1 MRIRIAG
8 VQFEAAP
15 HWGSFHSY
23 MTGMP
28 IRLGI
33 EIYANGSG
41 PVISEET
48 KQIVQDSLAGR
59 LSEAEDDEVHEL
71 QYVSTAP
78 VLLTNERPGYPPQAS
93 AKRVGG
99 LVILSAVFRAD
110 GRVSHL
116 RVITGLPE
124 GLTETA
130 VETARRIRFQPA
142 TKDGQPVSVRMQLE
156 YRFG

>member
-1 MRIRIAG
+1 
-8 VQFEAAP
+8 
-15 HWGSFHSY
+15 
-23 MTGMP
+23 MP
-28 IRLGI
+28 IRPGI

-41 PVISEET
+41 PTISEET
-48 KQIVQDSLAGR
+48 KQIVQDSLVGR
-59 LSEAEDDEVHEL
+59 LGEAEDGDVYDL
-71 QYVSTAP
+71 PNVSTTP
-78 VLLTNERPGYPPQAS
+78 VLLTNERPPYPPQAS

-116 RVITGLPE
+116 RVLTGLPE

-142 TKDGQPVSVRMQLE
+142 TKEGQPVSVRMQLE
-156 YRFG
+156 YRFGR